1 MKTVALVTDQVSL
14 PIDYDMPPLLAAC
27 REVGLAPEVCDWND
41 TSVDWS
47 RFDVV
52 VPRSPWTYVDRL
64 PDFLAW
70 CEAVEASTRLLNPVS
85 IARWVLDKHYIADL
99 AARGVPVVP
108 TRYVH
113 RDTDRAQAVRE
124 LLAEHPEAK
133 EIVVKPTIGAYS
145 KDVQRFARSLA
156 DEAVGYVGKLLDNG
170 AEVMLQPYLESVD
183 RRGETDLTFFNEEYS
198 HAIRKSAMLMP
209 DGTVNV
215 PTLDTRAA
223 RVADPDEQEVAL
235 AALDAAASHLGIE
248 RPLLYGRVDLIR
260 DDDGGPVVL
269 ELDLC
274 EPSLNLP
281 FTDTGATRFARALLK
296 RLEV

>member
-1 MKTVALVTDQVSL
+1 VKTVALVTDQVSL
-14 PIDYDMPPLLAAC
+14 PIDYDMPPLLVAC
-27 REVGLAPEVCDWND
+27 REAGLAPEVCDWND
-41 TSVDWS
+41 ASVDWS

-85 IARWVLDKHYIADL
+85 VARWVLDKRYIADL

-108 TRYVH
+108 TRYVKP
-113 RDTDRAQAVRE
+113 DTDRVQVVRE
-124 LLAEHPEAK
+124 FLAEHPEAK

-145 KDVQRFARSLA
+145 KDVQRFARPLA
-156 DEAVGYVGKLLDNG
+156 DEAVRYMGKLLGNG

-183 RRGETDLTFFNEEYS
+183 RNGETDLTFFDEEYS

-215 PTLDTRAA
+215 PTLDTRTA
-223 RVADPDEQEVAL
+223 RIADSDERAVAS
-235 AALDAAASHLGIE
+235 AALDAAASHLGIK

-281 FTDTGATRFARALLK
+281 FTDTGATRFAQALVK